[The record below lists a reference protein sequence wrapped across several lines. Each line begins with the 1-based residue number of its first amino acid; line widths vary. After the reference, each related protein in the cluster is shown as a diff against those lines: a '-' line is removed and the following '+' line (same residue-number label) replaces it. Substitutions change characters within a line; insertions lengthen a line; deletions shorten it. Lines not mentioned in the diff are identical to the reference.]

1 MRVIEFDKATSS
13 DIDYLIA
20 EKVYNIDCKPK
31 GEIEIA
37 DAITSS
43 FVDKFYDFDKNCW
56 IYTFRWNGND
66 YSLPWTPMKHID
78 FAYHIYA
85 TRDGKEYANDIEMY
99 ISNYRKPVSPYS
111 TFIALAYDAAEKVN
125 LFERIIVVKEKN
137 SNSWSAFQRGLEII
151 ESKSY
156 SFLEQVHIL
165 TADSLPET
173 ICRAIIYFEDAK
185 NESTSDDH
193 QQGDRQLSKTGA

>member
-1 MRVIEFDKATSS
+1 MKVVDFENRVNNDL
-13 DIDYLIA
+13 DYLIA

-37 DAITSS
+37 DAVTSS
-43 FVDKFYDFDKNCW
+43 FVDKFFDFDKNCW
-56 IYTFRWNGND
+56 IYTFRWNGHE
-66 YSLPWTPMKHID
+66 YSLPWTPMKHVD

-99 ISNYRKPVSPYS
+99 ISKYRKPVLPYS
-111 TFIALAYDAAEKVN
+111 NDIALAYGAAEKVN
-125 LFERIIVVKEKN
+125 LFQRIIVVKEKN

-151 ESKSY
+151 EEKSC

-165 TADSLPET
+165 TADSLAET
-173 ICRAIIYFEDAK
+173 ICRSIIHFEDAK
-185 NESTSDDH
+185 NESASDDH